1 MGVTTSQ
8 QLTRYYELYRDT
20 EITFTKEV
28 IRTLHLDPRQ
38 IYIKCSGSQWP
49 CIINST
55 SLMAARV
62 IIGTKGG
69 AYSAIANDKNKS
81 PINLK
86 FCFSPPGSQP
96 IMFFITARVSD
107 ISPYM
112 DSTDLAVVTLTFTQ
126 RPPDDFIEIIGKL
139 IEANTNAVRR
149 REERIV
155 ITEDSKRR
163 LGIMKE
169 ETIIQIQ
176 NVPRHCILRDLSFS
190 GAKVVLMGL
199 AMFVKDK
206 DAVIRID
213 FEEPRETINIPGK
226 VVATENVGGRK
237 DLIAASIKFDE
248 AAVPMPYKMHI
259 NGYLTALRKTM
270 LNSAENKGQQNT
282 TLKQQVG
289 VQRPTSTNPSAQ

>member
-1 MGVTTSQ
+1 
-8 QLTRYYELYRDT
+8 
-20 EITFTKEV
+20 
-28 IRTLHLDPRQ
+28 
-38 IYIKCSGSQWP
+38 
-49 CIINST
+49 
-55 SLMAARV
+55 
-62 IIGTKGG
+62 
-69 AYSAIANDKNKS
+69 
-81 PINLK
+81 
-86 FCFSPPGSQP
+86 
-96 IMFFITARVSD
+96 MFFITARVSD

-206 DAVIRID
+206 DAVLRID

-226 VVATENVGGRK
+226 VVATENIGGRK

-248 AAVPMPYKMHI
+248 TAVPMPYKMHI

-270 LNSAENKGQQNT
+270 LNSAENKAAAQNAGS
-282 TLKQQVG
+282 QPVSQ
-289 VQRPTSTNPSAQ
+289 

>member
-1 MGVTTSQ
+1 
-8 QLTRYYELYRDT
+8 
-20 EITFTKEV
+20 
-28 IRTLHLDPRQ
+28 
-38 IYIKCSGSQWP
+38 
-49 CIINST
+49 
-55 SLMAARV
+55 MAARV

-155 ITEDSKRR
+155 LTEDSKRR
-163 LGIMKE
+163 LGITKE

-206 DAVIRID
+206 DAVLRID

-248 AAVPMPYKMHI
+248 AAVPMSYKMHI

-270 LNSAENKGQQNT
+270 LTSAESKGQQVA
-282 TLKQQVG
+282 KQQ
-289 VQRPTSTNPSAQ
+289 STPQTPGSQSVTQ

>member
-1 MGVTTSQ
+1 MLVMGVTTSQ

-69 AYSAIANDKNKS
+69 AYTAITNDKNKS

-86 FCFSPPGSQP
+86 FCFSQPGSQP

-112 DSTDLAVVTLTFTQ
+112 DSSDLAVVTLTFTQ

-155 ITEDSKRR
+155 ITEESKRR

-169 ETIIQIQ
+169 ETIIHIQ

-206 DAVIRID
+206 EAVIRID

-270 LNSAENKGQQNT
+270 LTSASQKNQQ
-282 TLKQQVG
+282 
-289 VQRPTSTNPSAQ
+289 STAGAQN

>member
-69 AYSAIANDKNKS
+69 AYSAIASDKNKS

-206 DAVIRID
+206 
-213 FEEPRETINIPGK
+213 
-226 VVATENVGGRK
+226 
-237 DLIAASIKFDE
+237 
-248 AAVPMPYKMHI
+248 
-259 NGYLTALRKTM
+259 
-270 LNSAENKGQQNT
+270 
-282 TLKQQVG
+282 
-289 VQRPTSTNPSAQ
+289 

>member
-1 MGVTTSQ
+1 
-8 QLTRYYELYRDT
+8 
-20 EITFTKEV
+20 
-28 IRTLHLDPRQ
+28 
-38 IYIKCSGSQWP
+38 
-49 CIINST
+49 
-55 SLMAARV
+55 
-62 IIGTKGG
+62 
-69 AYSAIANDKNKS
+69 
-81 PINLK
+81 
-86 FCFSPPGSQP
+86 
-96 IMFFITARVSD
+96 MFFITARVSD

-149 REERIV
+149 REERI
-155 ITEDSKRR
+155 ILTEDSKRR

-206 DAVIRID
+206 DALLRID

-270 LNSAENKGQQNT
+270 LNSAENKGQQA
-282 TLKQQVG
+282 KAQVSQQNI
-289 VQRPTSTNPSAQ
+289 QQKPAPQQPAN

>member
-1 MGVTTSQ
+1 
-8 QLTRYYELYRDT
+8 
-20 EITFTKEV
+20 
-28 IRTLHLDPRQ
+28 
-38 IYIKCSGSQWP
+38 
-49 CIINST
+49 
-55 SLMAARV
+55 MAARV

-69 AYSAIANDKNKS
+69 AYSAIASDKNKS

-206 DAVIRID
+206 NAVLRVD
-213 FEEPRETINIPGK
+213 FEEPRETINISGK

-248 AAVPMPYKMHI
+248 ATVPMPYKMHI

-270 LNSAENKGQQNT
+270 LNSAESKSQQNT
-282 TLKQQVG
+282 TKQQATPQNAG
-289 VQRPTSTNPSAQ
+289 QQ